1 MTFIIA
7 ITNAK
12 GGVAKTT
19 TAIHLAAALERNVSV
34 AVWDS
39 DPQGSACEW
48 AATTAENGH
57 PLPFTVTPA
66 NVATLKTEPATTDVV
81 LIDTPPQQ
89 PQIMNAAAARADLAI
104 IPTAAASLDI
114 ARAWTTLDAL
124 GDVPSIVLLTHTDP
138 RTVLYRSAVD
148 ALDEENIPVFAKPI
162 KPSEKLR
169 AQGGSYP
176 NKLFGYGDIALDL
189 LHMMKE
195 NEQ

>member
-1 MTFIIA
+1 MSFIIA

-34 AVWDS
+34 SVWDS

-48 AATTAENGH
+48 AASTAEDGR
-57 PLPFTVTPA
+57 PLPFDVIPA
-66 NVATLKTEPATTDVV
+66 NVATLKSQPATTDVV

-114 ARAWTTLDAL
+114 ARAWSTLDAL

-138 RTVLYRSAVD
+138 RTVLYRSAME
-148 ALDEENIPVFAKPI
+148 ALDEEDIPVFAKPI

-169 AQGGSYP
+169 AQGGRYP
-176 NKLFGYGDIALDL
+176 AKLFGYGDIALDL

-195 NEQ
+195 KDQ

>member
-1 MTFIIA
+1 MSFIIA

-19 TAIHLAAALERNVSV
+19 TAIHLATALERNVTV
-34 AVWDS
+34 EVWDS

-48 AATTAENGH
+48 ATSAAQNGQ
-57 PLPFTVTPA
+57 PLPFPVIPA
-66 NVATLKTEPATTDVV
+66 NVATLKTQPATADVV

-114 ARAWTTLDAL
+114 ARAWSTLDAL

-138 RTVLYRSAVD
+138 RTVLYRSAME

-176 NKLFGYGDIALDL
+176 TKLFGYGDAALDL
-189 LHMMKE
+189 LRMIKE